1 MNGINYNTLLG
12 NTGLFSQQANTVADE
27 LKYKGTSTKA
37 KTTDKKQ
44 TNADR
49 DTVEINGEAGQLQKA
64 GYDRPKCTVRQQQT
78 SKYKQID
85 ENGIQEG
92 VQLSDAAK
100 NLLKE
105 LQAKYSNM
113 EISVAEW
120 SSDEE
125 QDYYASKCTKDYS
138 VLIAPEALEQM
149 AADESIR
156 EKYESILDGAGDSSK
171 KMQEELGDDVKK
183 IQSFTITIDKD
194 GKVSYAVKLI
204 QDFAERNEK
213 RTEEAK
219 KAQQAKKEE
228 EKKADKKKEEE
239 KKAETIQADSIEDL
253 IAAIKAKLHPEETA
267 DTTDTEENAIEQN
280 TTTVE

>member
-1 MNGINYNTLLG
+1 M
-12 NTGLFSQQANTVADE
+12 
-27 LKYKGTSTKA
+27 
-37 KTTDKKQ
+37 
-44 TNADR
+44 
-49 DTVEINGEAGQLQKA
+49 
-64 GYDRPKCTVRQQQT
+64 
-78 SKYKQID
+78 
-85 ENGIQEG
+85 
-92 VQLSDAAK
+92 
-100 NLLKE
+100 
-105 LQAKYSNM
+105 
-113 EISVAEW
+113 
-120 SSDEE
+120 
-125 QDYYASKCTKDYS
+125 
-138 VLIAPEALEQM
+138 IAPEALEQM

-219 KAQQAKKEE
+219 KEE